1 MQVADLAARSV
12 QIAPV
17 MRNQIMTKV
26 ILASSIFVSGALLG
40 GCSKSKK
47 QDTTPAPVESIQD
60 PAQTGQIPV
69 ADSPAPVGDTPI
81 TGDNVFFA
89 FDSSELTVAG
99 RASLDEVITWV
110 KADKERTI
118 LIRGHADKSGET
130 DYNLDLSARRAQAVG
145 AYVKSQGVADKQII
159 LAAVGEALADK
170 DPAAANRRVVIYST
184 VVKSSM
190 NNK

>member
-1 MQVADLAARSV
+1 MDSGTQHAICS
-12 QIAPV
+12 V
-17 MRNQIMTKV
+17 MRNQLVTKV
-26 ILASSIFVSGALLG
+26 IFAGSIFVSGALLG

-47 QDTTPAPVESIQD
+47 AETTPAPVETIQ
-60 PAQTGQIPV
+60 PPGEAV
-69 ADSPAPVGDTPI
+69 AAPMPAPGDTPI
-81 TGDNVFFA
+81 TGDSVFFA

-99 RASLDEVITWV
+99 RASIDEVVTWV

-118 LIRGHADKSGET
+118 LVRGHADKSGEA

-145 AYVKSQGVADKQII
+145 AYLKTQGVADKQII

-170 DPAAANRRVVIYST
+170 DPASANRRVVIYST

-190 NNK
+190 NQ